1 MAKNKLITAIDI
13 GSSNIK
19 SLIAEDPGER
29 EQLRVIGIG
38 TAPALGLRKGAVV
51 NVEEVANSISESIEQ
66 CEKMAGVDISRA
78 VISIGGSEISTQNSK
93 GVVAIGKADGE
104 VTEDDI
110 ERVIQAAKTISIPP
124 NREIIHTSPRSYRL
138 DDQDKIKDPLGMN
151 GVRLEVDALIVE
163 SSVPHIKNLTKSVY
177 QAGIEIDEMVLEPLA
192 AARAILSK
200 QQKELGTALIN
211 FGGSTTS
218 LAVFEESELIHAAVI
233 PVGSNHITNDI
244 AIGLRTSI
252 EIAEKVKL
260 EYGRAISREINKK
273 DEIDLSKIDSNE
285 EGIVSHNH
293 VAEII
298 EARLEE
304 ILGMVNKELKS
315 IGKAGLLPGG
325 AVLTGGGAKLPQIV
339 DLAKET
345 LRLPAQVGYPTRL
358 GGVLNRVDDPS
369 FATAIG
375 LLIWMKDFGS
385 NPENFY
391 GSGLIK
397 DISKSAGNTVGK
409 VKKWLEKFLP

>member
-13 GSSNIK
+13 GSSSIK
-19 SLIAEDPGER
+19 SLIAEDPGDH
-29 EQLRVIGIG
+29 EQVRVIGIG
-38 TAPALGLRKGAVV
+38 TAPSLGLRKGSVV
-51 NVEEVANSISESIEQ
+51 NVEEVANSISQSVEQ
-66 CEKMAGVDISRA
+66 CEKMAGVDVSRA
-78 VISIGGSEISTQNSK
+78 VISIDGSEIFTQNSK

-124 NREIIHTSPRSYRL
+124 NREIIHISPRSYRL

-151 GVRLEVDALIVE
+151 GVRLEVDALIIE

-177 QAGIEIDEMVLEPLA
+177 QAGIEIDEIVLEPLA
-192 AARAILSK
+192 AAKAILSK

-233 PVGSNHITNDI
+233 PVGSNHITNDV

-252 EIAEKVKL
+252 EVAEKVKL

-285 EGIVSHNH
+285 EGVVSHHH

-298 EARLEE
+298 EARMEE
-304 ILGMVNKELKS
+304 IFSMINKELKS

-325 AVLTGGGAKLPQIV
+325 AVLTGGGAKLPQLV
-339 DLAKET
+339 ELAKET

-375 LLIWMKDFGS
+375 LLIWMKD
-385 NPENFY
+385 Y
-391 GSGLIK
+391 GSSSEKGLIN